1 MKVIVDDVVVKEIDS
16 FYIAAMSR
24 HITLSEETVLAKKKR
39 LIDALDSLCDY
50 YFIYPK
56 ARLKQKWIENN
67 WQEYTCE
74 DFHFAYEVVR
84 DKDGQEII
92 FVRDAIHSLLYY

>member
-16 FYIAAMSR
+16 FYSAAMRR
-24 HITLSEETVLAKKKR
+24 HITLSEETVMAKKKR
-39 LIDALDSLCDY
+39 LIEALASLSDY

-56 ARLKQKWIENN
+56 ARLKRKWIENN

-74 DFHFAYEVVR
+74 DFHFAEHPFYKENR
-84 DKDGQEII
+84 DEFRKA
-92 FVRDAIHSLLYY
+92 RSYLLKYMI